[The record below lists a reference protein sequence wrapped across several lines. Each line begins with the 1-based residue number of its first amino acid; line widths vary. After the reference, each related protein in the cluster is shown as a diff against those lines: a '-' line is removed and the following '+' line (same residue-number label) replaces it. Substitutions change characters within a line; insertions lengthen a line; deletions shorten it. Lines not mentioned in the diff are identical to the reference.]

1 VLYARV
7 TTTQGVFSTT
17 ATLQEGRMAFNLPV
31 GMQVGVTVAYVDQ
44 AGNPAV
50 VDGAVTWTSS
60 DASVASVTSTADTQA
75 LIVAGSTLGGAQITA
90 SADADLGSGV
100 RSLLTLMDVTV
111 VAGEAVSGT
120 ITPDGPPVPIP

>member
-17 ATLQEGRMAFNLPV
+17 ATLQEGRMAYNLPN

-60 DASVASVTSTADTQA
+60 DDMIASVSATGNTSATIMAGAD
-75 LIVAGSTLGGAQITA
+75 LGVAQITA
-90 SADADLGSGV
+90 NADADLGSGV

>member
-1 VLYARV
+1 
-7 TTTQGVFSTT
+7 
-17 ATLQEGRMAFNLPV
+17 MAFNLPV